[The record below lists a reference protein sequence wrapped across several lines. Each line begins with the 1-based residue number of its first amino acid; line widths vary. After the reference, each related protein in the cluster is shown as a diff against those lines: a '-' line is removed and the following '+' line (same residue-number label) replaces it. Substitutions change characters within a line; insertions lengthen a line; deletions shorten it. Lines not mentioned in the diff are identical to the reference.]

1 MAHISKNEV
10 EHLADLARIELR
22 EDEVEKLK
30 TDIDKILCHFEE
42 LKELD
47 TSAVSPVIGGALIE
61 DVYREDEIKNDFI
74 TEKSTEAFP
83 ESRDGFL
90 KIPPV
95 FEEN

>member
-1 MAHISKNEV
+1 MANISKNEIK
-10 EHLADLARIELR
+10 HLAELARIELR

-30 TDIDKILCHFEE
+30 ADLGKILNHFEE
-42 LKELD
+42 LKKLD

-61 DVYREDEIKNDFI
+61 NAYREDETKNNFI

-83 ESRDGFL
+83 ESHDGFL

-95 FEEN
+95 FE

>member
-1 MAHISKNEV
+1 MTRISKNEV
-10 EHLADLARIELR
+10 KYLADLARIELG

-30 TDIDKILCHFEE
+30 ADLDKILGHFEE

-47 TSAVSPVIGGALIE
+47 TSAVPPMIGGVLIE
-61 DVYREDEIKNDFI
+61 DAYREDEIKNNFVAK
-74 TEKSTEAFP
+74 KSTEAFP
-83 ESRDGFL
+83 ESHDGFL